1 MPKIRSKGHQPIS
14 SDVYLE
20 TKENDFENKF
30 PVFFS
35 LIKYLL
41 IFYKLPEWKLRLDN
55 AKQRAGL
62 CNYQEQYLSFSHHLL
77 ANLEISFE
85 SKANIILHEIAHA
98 IAGPYTQHGPVW
110 KKIAKNIG
118 CDAKTYHDL
127 VLKTANYV
135 YTCPCGTL
143 SLRRFRK
150 STKVYRCRSCG
161 DIAEEEK

>member
-1 MPKIRSKGHQPIS
+1 MPRIRSKEMSLHAF
-14 SDVYLE
+14 LE
-20 TKENDFENKF
+20 TKEEEFQDKF

-41 IFYKLPEWKLRLDN
+41 IFHKLPGWKLRLDN

-62 CNYQEQYLSFSHHLL
+62 CNYQEKCLSFSHHLL

-85 SKANIILHEIAHA
+85 KKANIILHEIAHA
-98 IAGPYTQHGPVW
+98 MAGPYTQHGPVW
-110 KKIAKNIG
+110 KKIAKKIG
-118 CDAKTYHDL
+118 CDGKTYHDL
-127 VLKTANYV
+127 VLKTPKYV

-150 STKVYRCRSCG
+150 STKAYRCRSCG
-161 DIAEEEK
+161 DIAEEGK

>member
-1 MPKIRSKGHQPIS
+1 MPRIRSKKIS
-14 SDVYLE
+14 SLDSYLE
-20 TKENDFENKF
+20 TKEEEFQDKF
-30 PVFFS
+30 PVFFF

-41 IFYKLPEWKLRLDN
+41 IFYKLPGWKLRLDN

-62 CNYQEQYLSFSHHLL
+62 CNYQEKYISFSHHLL

-98 IAGPYTQHGPVW
+98 IGGPYTQHGPVW

-127 VLKTANYV
+127 VLKTPNYL

-143 SLRRFRK
+143 SMRRFRK